1 MISGLFRLGSD
12 GFGWFLFLS
21 ITDILSLK
29 FILLDR
35 KSSATNRKSQ
45 IFNKIADQIINHD
58 SNLKLQIKDLN
69 FNVTIKFE
77 IYNLWVLF

>member
-1 MISGLFRLGSD
+1 MISGWFRVGSD
-12 GFGWFLFLS
+12 GFGWVSFLS

-29 FILLDR
+29 VILLDR
-35 KSSATNRKSQ
+35 KSSVTNRKSQ

-77 IYNLWVLF
+77 IYNLWLLF